1 MIRLK
6 IIRGPRMFW
15 GGSDQV
21 VPHEVPIVAAAK
33 PTKPTRPDRIGGLF
47 LVVVVVVV
55 AGGRAVWWSPI
66 LLFARFA

>member
-1 MIRLK
+1 
-6 IIRGPRMFW
+6 
-15 GGSDQV
+15 

-47 LVVVVVVV
+47 LVLVVVV
-55 AGGRAVWWSPI
+55 AGERAVWWSPI